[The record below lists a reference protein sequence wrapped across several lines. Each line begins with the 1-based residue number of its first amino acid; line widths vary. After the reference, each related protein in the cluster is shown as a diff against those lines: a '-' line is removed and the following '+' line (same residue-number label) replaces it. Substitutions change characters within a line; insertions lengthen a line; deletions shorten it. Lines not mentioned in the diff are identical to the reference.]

1 MRQIAVYTLAVA
13 LGVLLAGQGYAQE
26 GAPKGPFGGGPGVA
40 QRERRGMPPG
50 QRGGPG
56 RGGAGM
62 QNEMLFRMLQDPQVV
77 KEIGLSDDK
86 ATALKE
92 GFRKVQE
99 RQIDLQAELDK
110 LNLQQTSQIAGL
122 LGNRDSK
129 ADEALKT
136 VEEMGRINT
145 ELSKLAVERILIVRE
160 NLDDAQ
166 IRKAREIGEERMKR
180 MRENFRNRQGGEG
193 RRPRE
198 GRGEG
203 RGDGKRH
210 RDGRGE
216 GKHQRVGRDGA
227 AKARD

>member
-1 MRQIAVYTLAVA
+1 
-13 LGVLLAGQGYAQE
+13 
-26 GAPKGPFGGGPGVA
+26 
-40 QRERRGMPPG
+40 
-50 QRGGPG
+50 
-56 RGGAGM
+56 M

-210 RDGRGE
+210 REGRGE
-216 GKHQRVGRDGA
+216 GKHQREGRDGA

>member
-1 MRQIAVYTLAVA
+1 
-13 LGVLLAGQGYAQE
+13 
-26 GAPKGPFGGGPGVA
+26 
-40 QRERRGMPPG
+40 
-50 QRGGPG
+50 
-56 RGGAGM
+56 
-62 QNEMLFRMLQDPQVV
+62 
-77 KEIGLSDDK
+77 
-86 ATALKE
+86 
-92 GFRKVQE
+92 
-99 RQIDLQAELDK
+99 
-110 LNLQQTSQIAGL
+110 
-122 LGNRDSK
+122 
-129 ADEALKT
+129 
-136 VEEMGRINT
+136 MGRINT

-210 RDGRGE
+210 REGRGE
-216 GKHQRVGRDGA
+216 GKHQREGRDGA